1 MKSITLS
8 EEQVSEAREL
18 AQKIKDSKNYTKTW
32 SVDNIFLGILG
43 ETAYAQMHGYTV
55 NKKVW
60 DSHTDGGI
68 DFEDGTD
75 IKTISYTGPD
85 PELKLGK
92 IPGFTRKKKLVLAV
106 CDYKNYPQKVDLVG
120 EISFANFTNKAQLR
134 QYGTKEWYA
143 VGVSDLDTLYP
154 E

>member
-1 MKSITLS
+1 MKTITLS
-8 EEQVSEAREL
+8 DEQVSVAREL
-18 AQKIKDSKNYTKTW
+18 STQIKESKTYTKTW
-32 SVDNIFLGILG
+32 AADNIFLGILG
-43 ETAYAQMHGYTV
+43 ETAYAEMKGFTV

-75 IKTISYTGPD
+75 IKTISYTGPK

-92 IPGFTRKKKLVLAV
+92 IPQFTRKKKLVLAI
-106 CDYKNYPQKVDLVG
+106 CDYKNYPNRVDLVG
-120 EISFANFTNKAQLR
+120 EISFDNFKAKSQLR
-134 QYGTKEWYA
+134 TYGDKSWYA
-143 VGVSDLDTLYP
+143 VGVSDLDSIY